1 MEKQYA
7 IIKQN
12 YVIDKITWDQQMY
25 PDYVYFFSY
34 DSMIEDINE
43 NINIGDWYESS
54 EKIFYRPLSTPPD
67 LVTKP

>member
-25 PDYVYFFSY
+25 PEYVYFFSY
-34 DSMIEDINE
+34 DSMI
-43 NINIGDWYESS
+43 
-54 EKIFYRPLSTPPD
+54 
-67 LVTKP
+67 

>member
-25 PDYVYFFSY
+25 PDYVYPFTY
-34 DSMIEDINE
+34 DYIIEDINE
-43 NINIGDWYESS
+43 NINIGDWYEST
-54 EKIFYRPLSTPPD
+54 ENIFYRPLSTPPD
-67 LVTKP
+67 LVIKG

>member
-7 IIKQN
+7 IVKQN

-43 NINIGDWYESS
+43 NVGIGDWYESS
-54 EKIFYRPLSTPPD
+54 EGIFYRPLSTPPD